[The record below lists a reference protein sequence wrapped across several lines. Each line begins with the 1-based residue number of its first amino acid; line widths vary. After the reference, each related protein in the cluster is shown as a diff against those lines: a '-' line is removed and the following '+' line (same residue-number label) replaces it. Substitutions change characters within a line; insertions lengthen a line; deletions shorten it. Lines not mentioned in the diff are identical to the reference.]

1 MILRKK
7 ERDKKQDI
15 SRILVLLAPFT
26 FVKRDNIINT
36 LEDETVNR
44 SRWMV
49 ISTFRSRWM
58 VIPTLDEKMLKYI
71 LYM

>member
-15 SRILVLLAPFT
+15 SRILVFLAAFT
-26 FVKRDNIINT
+26 FVKRDNIVNA
-36 LEDETVNR
+36 LEVETVNR

-49 ISTFRSRWM
+49 IST
-58 VIPTLDEKMLKYI
+58 LDEKMLKYI
-71 LYM
+71 LCYKQRRWL